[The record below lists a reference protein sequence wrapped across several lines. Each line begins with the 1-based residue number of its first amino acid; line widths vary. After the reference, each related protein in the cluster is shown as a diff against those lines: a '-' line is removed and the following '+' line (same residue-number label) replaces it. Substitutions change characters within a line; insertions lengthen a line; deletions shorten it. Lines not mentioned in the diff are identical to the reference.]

1 MAKFNFL
8 VRQLGVFFSAALLH
22 ETGGAIKMN
31 EADIWILPIIFY
43 SSIYNSLM
51 CVDELWRYHAYRC
64 PLSSIMELDVTQIE
78 VV

>member
-1 MAKFNFL
+1 MF
-8 VRQLGVFFSAALLH
+8 FFSAALLH
-22 ETGGAIKMN
+22 ETVGAIQIN
-31 EADIWILPIIFY
+31 EADIWILPVIFY

-64 PLSSIMELDVTQIE
+64 PLSSIMELDVTQLE